1 MESKDSKLKIIFA
14 GTPEF
19 SSVILDGII
28 GGSHK
33 PALVVTTPDKPVGRE
48 QTITG
53 SAVKLLAEKY
63 DIPVLQPEEVKTLSH
78 ELKAL
83 KPDLMVVT
91 AYGQILPKEI
101 LEIPKYGCINLHPSL
116 LPRWRG
122 SSPIQYA
129 ILNGDRKTGV
139 TIILMDE
146 KIDHGPILA
155 QREIMIAEDET
166 GKTLYRKLADLGVR
180 LLLET
185 IFQIQ
190 RGLIKP
196 RSQEE
201 KEVTHSKSLARE
213 DGKINWTKTAE
224 EIERQIRAFELWPES
239 FTLWQKAD
247 EVFKIKIL
255 KAGVLKSGGSI
266 TYPVG
271 KVLLLSENRLC
282 VQCGRGLMPG
292 EGDFLTIERL
302 QLAGKKEMA
311 AEEFLRGHNNF
322 TGSILK

>member
-28 GGSHK
+28 KSGYK

-48 QTITG
+48 QIVTG
-53 SAVKLLAEKY
+53 SAVKLLAQKY
-63 DIPVLQPEEVKTLSH
+63 DIPVLQPTEIKTLSQ
-78 ELKAL
+78 EIKAL

-122 SSPIQYA
+122 PSPIQYA
-129 ILNGDRKTGV
+129 ILSGDRKTGV
-139 TIILMDE
+139 TVILMDE
-146 KIDHGPILA
+146 KIDHGSILS
-155 QREIMIAEDET
+155 QREVIIAEDET
-166 GKTLYRKLADLGVR
+166 GKTLYQKLAALGVR

-185 IFQIQ
+185 IFQLQ

-196 RSQEE
+196 QFQEE
-201 KEVTHSKSLARE
+201 KGVTYSKSLTRE
-213 DGKINWTKTAE
+213 DGKINWAKTAE
-224 EIERQIRAFELWPES
+224 EIEKQIRAFELWPES
-239 FTLWQKAD
+239 FTLWQKAGKT
-247 EVFKIKIL
+247 FKIKIL
-255 KAGVLKSGGSI
+255 KAVILKSEGSI

-271 KVLLLSENRLC
+271 KVLPLSENRLC
-282 VQCGRGLMPG
+282 VQCGKGLMPG
-292 EGDFLTIERL
+292 EGNFIIIERL
-302 QLAGKKEMA
+302 HLAGKKEMA
-311 AEEFLRGHNNF
+311 AEEFLRGYPNF